1 MQLVIQPESD
11 PEISLSN
18 AELWIRPK
26 SSGSQTKVVHS
37 TKVRKAVE
45 ALVADYHRQG
55 RQLTLDQV
63 TRTIEKRGLEPDE
76 ALEVWE
82 ALERESIRPSDD
94 SPGLPEHD
102 SIALDHTG
110 RRDLED
116 LLGRYLDEISSW
128 PLLSADEEKILARR
142 IHFGKNAKE
151 FAQACDS
158 PEQIEKLAPLVELG
172 RQSWERMVHSNL
184 RLVISIARKYEG
196 RSQLTLLDLV
206 QEGSFGLFKAIDRFD
221 PTKDLKFSTYATWWI
236 RQTIERGV
244 YDRGST
250 IRIPVHAR
258 ATISK
263 IKRVRRSLRWEL
275 QREPSTREIAEY
287 LKKDPEKVEALI
299 HISQD
304 LLSIDAPL
312 SDEES
317 TPLSETLPSPDR
329 KNPENLIYMRQLMQE
344 LFATD
349 NSLTAREKEILS
361 LRFGIEDGVEHT
373 LEEIGTVFGLTRERI
388 RQLENRALGKARR
401 LLSRKEQSF
410 KKKPPAMEEN
420 ALWIWKMRLAK

>member
-1 MQLVIQPESD
+1 VQLVIQPESD
-11 PEISLSN
+11 TEISLGIEPKPSISQ
-18 AELWIRPK
+18 IRA
-26 SSGSQTKVVHS
+26 VHS

-55 RQLTLDQV
+55 RQLTLDQI
-63 TRTIEKRGLEPDE
+63 TRTVDKRGLEPDE

-82 ALERESIRPSDD
+82 ALERESIRPTDD
-94 SPGLPEHD
+94 DPNLPEND
-102 SIALDHTG
+102 SNTG
-110 RRDLED
+110 RKDLAD

-128 PLLSADEEKILARR
+128 PLLSADEEKALARR
-142 IHFGKNAKE
+142 IHLGRNAKE
-151 FAQACDS
+151 ASQKSDA
-158 PEQIEKLAPLVELG
+158 PEQIQKLAHLVELG

-184 RLVISIARKYEG
+184 RLVISIARRYEG

-236 RQTIERGV
+236 RQTIHRGV

-258 ATISK
+258 EIIFK

-275 QREPSTREIAEY
+275 QREPTTREIADY
-287 LKKDPEKVEALI
+287 LRRDPEKVEALI

-304 LLSIDAPL
+304 LLSLDAPL
-312 SDEES
+312 ADEES
-317 TPLSETLPSPDR
+317 TTLAEVLPSSDR
-329 KNPENLIYMRQLMQE
+329 ESPENLIYIRQMMQE
-344 LFATD
+344 LFATN
-349 NSLTAREKEILS
+349 NSLTVREKEILS

-373 LEEIGTVFGLTRERI
+373 LEEIGTVFGVTRERI
-388 RQLENRALGKARR
+388 RQIENRALGKARR
-401 LLSRKEQSF
+401 LLSRKEQNF
-410 KKKPPAMEEN
+410 QKKVLVMEED
-420 ALWIWKMRLAK
+420 APWILKMPLVR